1 MEIGIT
7 SIQRDR
13 NPYIIEWIAFHLCVG
28 FNRLY
33 IYAHQSNDGMSQT
46 LHDIAQHYP
55 VYVKDID
62 ASVSQH
68 EAYTDSIH
76 QYLPEVDWMAYID
89 GNDFLFPVQ
98 HANIKDALTLYE
110 DKKLSAL
117 AVYWTCYG
125 SSGHLTAPD
134 GLLLEEYTRHSHP
147 HFHTNRQIKS
157 IVRGRQNGNVQNIN
171 AHYFSTS
178 DGTCDEN
185 MRPLTPQGLA
195 NDELPSQNF
204 FRINHYITQGTPL
217 PHSSTQM
224 PLNPPLNTAHSIEQ
238 LDNLDQNEYDD
249 GIRYKFLNQLTLKIE
264 EIKAHIGA
272 IHPAL

>member
-13 NPYIIEWIAFHLCVG
+13 NPYIVEWIAFHLCVG
-28 FNRLY
+28 FNHIY
-33 IYAHQSNDGMSQT
+33 IYTHQGNDGMNET
-46 LHDIAQHYP
+46 LHHIAQHYP
-55 VYVKDID
+55 VYVKDTD

-68 EAYTDSIH
+68 EAYTDSILR
-76 QYLPEVDWMAYID
+76 YLPEVDWMAYID

-98 HANIKDALTLYE
+98 HANIKDALTLYK

-117 AVYWTCYG
+117 AVYWICYG

-157 IVRGRQNGNVQNIN
+157 IVRGRQNQNIQNIN
-171 AHYFSTS
+171 AHYFFTG
-178 DGTCDEN
+178 DGTCDEK
-185 MRPLTPQGLA
+185 MRPLTLDGLA
-195 NDELPSQNF
+195 DDELPSQDV
-204 FRINHYITQGTPL
+204 FRINHYITQGAPYL
-217 PHSSTQM
+217 AHPSTKR
-224 PLNPPLNTAHSIEQ
+224 PLNLSSNTASLEE
-238 LDNLDQNEYDD
+238 LDNHDQNEHDD

-264 EIKAHIGA
+264 EINARIGVMQ
-272 IHPAL
+272 PAL